1 VTMRHFRTLLAHE
14 LRAAALA
21 GGTWVSA
28 ALFLALMGAVHWF
41 AVLDGAEAPQTATP
55 LEATFQLFWIP
66 LLCVLPLLTMRSF
79 AEERRQGTLAALL
92 TTPASPAAVVWA
104 KFTAV
109 WLTWLAFWLAFAAFP
124 ALVAQRLATAGDF
137 RLGDPIVLGGGLAFI
152 AVSGL
157 LHVALGILCSCLT
170 RSSALA
176 ALLTFVGLL
185 AFTAAGGALEKLP
198 IESWDWLG
206 WLREPA
212 AHLRTFSHME
222 DFTRGILDARPFVL
236 YASGMLLCL
245 GLAVLTVEGQE

>member
-1 VTMRHFRTLLAHE
+1 MTMRHFRTLLAHE
-14 LRAAALA
+14 LRTALLA
-21 GGTWVSA
+21 WSTWASA
-28 ALFLALMGAVHWF
+28 ALFLALMGALHWF
-41 AVLDGAEAPQTATP
+41 AVLDASQAPQEGSP
-55 LEATFQLFWIP
+55 LESTFQLFWAP

-104 KFTAV
+104 KFASV
-109 WLTWLAFWLAFAAFP
+109 WLTWMGFWLAFTAFP
-124 ALVAQRLATAGDF
+124 LLVAHRLGGGADA
-137 RLGDPIVLGGGLAFI
+137 RLGDPVVLWGGFAFI

-157 LHVALGILCSCLT
+157 LHVAFGILCSCLT

-198 IESWDWLG
+198 IESWEWLG

-212 AHLRTFSHME
+212 AHLRTFSHMA
-222 DFTRGILDARPFVL
+222 DFTRGVLDARPLVL

-245 GLAVLTVEGQE
+245 GLAVLAVEGQE

>member
-1 VTMRHFRTLLAHE
+1 MRHFRTLLAHE

-41 AVLDGAEAPQTATP
+41 AVLDGAEAPQPATP

-109 WLTWLAFWLAFAAFP
+109 WLTWLAFWVAFAGFP
-124 ALVAQRLATAGDF
+124 ALVAQRLGTAGDF
-137 RLGDPIVLGGGLAFI
+137 RLGDPVVLGGGLAFI

-157 LHVALGILCSCLT
+157 LHVALGVFCSCLT

-198 IESWDWLG
+198 IESWEWLG

-212 AHLRTFSHME
+212 AHLRTFGHLQ
-222 DFTRGILDARPFVL
+222 DFAAGILDSRPIIL
-236 YASGMLLCL
+236 YGTGTLLCL
-245 GLAVLTVEGQE
+245 GLAVLSVEGQE

>member
-1 VTMRHFRTLLAHE
+1 MTMRHFRTLLAHE

-21 GGTWVSA
+21 GNTWVSA

-41 AVLDGAEAPQTATP
+41 AVLDSAETPQPGTP
-55 LEATFQLFWIP
+55 LESTFQLFWIP

-104 KFTAV
+104 KFVSV
-109 WLTWLAFWLAFAAFP
+109 WLTWLTFWVAFAAFP
-124 ALVAQRLATAGDF
+124 ALVAQRLGTPGDA
-137 RLGDPIVLGGGLAFI
+137 RLGDPVVLGGGLAFI

-198 IESWDWLG
+198 IESWEWLG

-236 YASGMLLCL
+236 YASGMLLGL
-245 GLAVLTVEGQE
+245 GLAVLAVEGQE